1 MPEKEAPRMTMLSVL
16 SAMFDS
22 AGHGVD
28 TATEKGGNN
37 HVKEIA
43 VAGFWLK
50 DKGIGDRMW

>member
-1 MPEKEAPRMTMLSVL
+1 
-16 SAMFDS
+16 MFDS